1 MRITKRQSTFEYVKV
16 WNVIPIPLR
25 PFPAHF
31 ARHRQGTFPLAFP
44 LNGRVPYRGR
54 GDAREFQAMNLDL
67 PSNCVATE
75 PSTICDAIRVHAAGP
90 DGCVIY
96 AESEA
101 LGGLFSY

>member
-1 MRITKRQSTFEYVKV
+1 
-16 WNVIPIPLR
+16 
-25 PFPAHF
+25 
-31 ARHRQGTFPLAFP
+31 
-44 LNGRVPYRGR
+44 
-54 GDAREFQAMNLDL
+54 MNLDL